1 VEELGIPELTTEQIE
16 ILCST
21 AENAARQYIL
31 SKVLPKMV
39 ERMNI
44 SVEAEGSKPINL
56 IVEVD
61 LALSSQTSG
70 SNPQTLSAEAV
81 EEALK
86 AGEKYLRKLK

>member
-1 VEELGIPELTTEQIE
+1 
-16 ILCST
+16 
-21 AENAARQYIL
+21 
-31 SKVLPKMV
+31 
-39 ERMNI
+39 
-44 SVEAEGSKPINL
+44 
-56 IVEVD
+56 

>member
-1 VEELGIPELTTEQIE
+1 MEELGIPELTTEQIE
-16 ILCST
+16 ILCSM
-21 AENAARQYIL
+21 AENAARKYIL

-44 SVEAEGSKPINL
+44 SVEAEGAKPINL
-56 IVEVD
+56 IVEID